1 MRESSR
7 DDVTGC
13 ASQATTRGVRV
24 DVESRYV
31 PERSDPGHARWF
43 FAYRI
48 QITNLGDERVQLL
61 SRHWI
66 ISDAHGRIE
75 EVRGPG
81 VVGEQPTLEPGESF
95 EYTSFCPLGTS
106 FGSMRGTYR
115 MVTATGAEFDAEIA
129 PFSLA
134 EPFAVN

>member
-1 MRESSR
+1 MSDSTEESQTTTSR
-7 DDVTGC
+7 
-13 ASQATTRGVRV
+13 ATTRGIGVE
-24 DVESRYV
+24 VESRYV
-31 PERSDPGHARWF
+31 PERSDPRHARWF

-48 QITNLGDERVQLL
+48 RITNEGTERAQLL

-81 VVGEQPTLEPGESF
+81 VVGEQPVLEPGEAF
-95 EYTSFCPLGTS
+95 EYTSYCPLGTS

-115 MVTATGAEFDAEIA
+115 MVTANGDEFDAEIA
-129 PFSLA
+129 PFALA